1 MMCGLAFIEG
11 GSYRIESKTLSS
23 RLLTFAW
30 CYVSMIL
37 LSSYTASLA
46 SFLVSRNSGPTGY
59 LSTTSFQDLTA
70 NRFPVCVI
78 AGAAPAALLAN
89 YLGDGYPI
97 VYETGASMQGME
109 ISMAEKMRKGECKA
123 IAVTFFNVGQFLI
136 GPANDPCDLRQL
148 PAGTVTQI
156 PARGGYAAA
165 GAIMRSNWL
174 SKHYGANE
182 WKTNATKDAYGRT
195 SFESTQCTAV
205 PTAALGMF
213 IRQFEGRSGEYPL
226 KVARDAQLTRLRTN
240 TCQND
245 GSPQPTRAEDQV
257 ITSNRIQPE
266 GFLGLWLVLM
276 GSMFVSFFTSP
287 PTLKF
292 LSTLKLGFYEKIYP
306 EGRYGKRSSK
316 ITKMDALRESLRPPP
331 STADYRE
338 KVIAKLDDISE
349 QLNAQLTK
357 AEYPVGMPVGQGSAK
372 THP

>member
-1 MMCGLAFIEG
+1 MCGLAFIEG

-70 NRFPVCVI
+70 NRFPVCVR
-78 AGAAPAALLAN
+78 AGSAPAALLAI

-97 VYETGASMQGME
+97 VYERGASIEEME
-109 ISMAEKMRKGECKA
+109 ISMAEKMRQGECKA
-123 IAVTFFNVGQFLI
+123 IAVTFWNVGQFLV
-136 GPANDPCDLRQL
+136 GPGNTPCDVRQL
-148 PAGTVTQI
+148 PAGIVTQI
-156 PARGGYAAA
+156 PARGGYTAA

-182 WKTNATKDAYGRT
+182 WKSNATKDAYGRT

-205 PTAALGMF
+205 PTAAIGMF
-213 IRQFEGRSGEYPL
+213 IRQFEGRSGEYPI
-226 KVARDAQLTRLRTN
+226 KVARDVQLTRRRTN

-245 GSPQPTRAEDQV
+245 GSPQPARAEDQV
-257 ITSNRIQPE
+257 VTSNRIQPE
-266 GFLGLWLVLM
+266 GFLGLWLILM
-276 GSMFVSFFTSP
+276 GSMFVAFFTAP

-292 LSTLKLGFYEKIYP
+292 LSTLKLGFYEKVYP

-349 QLNAQLTK
+349 QLDAQLTK
-357 AEYPVGMPVGQGSAK
+357 AAYPVGQGSAK
-372 THP
+372 APP

>member
-1 MMCGLAFIEG
+1 MGCPRVLVLDVEERRGGLDAFDRADGRRGGRRHRDWRCHRRRRPRLRCAQVAVGLA
-11 GSYRIESKTLSS
+11 
-23 RLLTFAW
+23 
-30 CYVSMIL
+30 
-37 LSSYTASLA
+37 
-46 SFLVSRNSGPTGY
+46 
-59 LSTTSFQDLTA
+59 
-70 NRFPVCVI
+70 
-78 AGAAPAALLAN
+78 
-89 YLGDGYPI
+89 
-97 VYETGASMQGME
+97 
-109 ISMAEKMRKGECKA
+109 
-123 IAVTFFNVGQFLI
+123 
-136 GPANDPCDLRQL
+136 
-148 PAGTVTQI
+148 
-156 PARGGYAAA
+156 
-165 GAIMRSNWL
+165 
-174 SKHYGANE
+174 
-182 WKTNATKDAYGRT
+182 
-195 SFESTQCTAV
+195 
-205 PTAALGMF
+205 
-213 IRQFEGRSGEYPL
+213 L

-276 GSMFVSFFTSP
+276 GSMFVAFFTSP